1 MPQKIALNI
10 ILQLKYVFS
19 EKKQEILK
27 LHNGQIH
34 AGTVYS
40 MMSQMGGLNMI
51 CFNELSWVYD
61 VILTT
66 FMLVPN
72 TYL

>member
-1 MPQKIALNI
+1 
-10 ILQLKYVFS
+10 
-19 EKKQEILK
+19 
-27 LHNGQIH
+27 
-34 AGTVYS
+34 
-40 MMSQMGGLNMI
+40 MMSQMAGLNFI
-51 CFNELSWVYD
+51 YFNELYSWVYD

>member
-1 MPQKIALNI
+1 
-10 ILQLKYVFS
+10 
-19 EKKQEILK
+19 
-27 LHNGQIH
+27 
-34 AGTVYS
+34 
-40 MMSQMGGLNMI
+40 MMSQMGGLNII